1 MLGFSMSG
9 TCLVDIE
16 SKRKKEKSLGLKLRP
31 NMLCAFFI
39 NLIKQRE
46 CEDIAVTKNSEMKA
60 HRLNSIVSSTIGKNV
75 KEDARPEDPF

>member
-1 MLGFSMSG
+1 MSG
-9 TCLVDIE
+9 TCLVDIQ

-46 CEDIAVTKNSEMKA
+46 CQDIAATKNSAMKA
-60 HRLNSIVSSTIGKNV
+60 HRLNSIVSSAISKNT
-75 KEDARPEDPF
+75 KEDRGPEDPF